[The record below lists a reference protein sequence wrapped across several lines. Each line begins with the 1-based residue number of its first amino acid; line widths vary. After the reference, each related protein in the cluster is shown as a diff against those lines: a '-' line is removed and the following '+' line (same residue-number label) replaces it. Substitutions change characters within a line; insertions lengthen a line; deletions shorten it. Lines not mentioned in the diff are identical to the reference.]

1 MKKIVMFLV
10 AVVLVAAIDAKEKK
24 EPVIMTI
31 AGKDIPISE
40 FIYMAQKDS
49 SLTFNDK
56 NELNNY
62 VELFK
67 DYKLKVADAESI
79 NLHTHP
85 KFLEE
90 LENYKRQLQES
101 YLQDK
106 SSQEVALRLIY
117 DRSKIIP
124 GFKHILF
131 RFPVGESY
139 SGVNG
144 ILPKD
149 TVDAYNSA
157 MEAYNRIM
165 NGESFESVGESLMKD
180 RDDRSVSYIT
190 VQHSFPLEMTKSVED
205 KVFNMKPG
213 EISLPVRSPGGFH
226 IIKIDRILPNPGK
239 VRVAHILTMFP
250 ANDPTDEEKAE
261 TLRKCDSIYQRVMA
275 GDDFAELAKT
285 YSNDSVS
292 GRDGGVLPLFGLGQ
306 MIESFEKVA
315 FELENAGDISK
326 PLETRYGYH
335 LVKLIEPK
343 HMVPYEEMAGYYYES
358 LRKSDRNFELYH
370 DFVEKMKVRHGYI
383 YYPEAYEELVRL
395 CDEYFPMDTTFYY
408 RGMEMEKT
416 LCVFDSAS
424 YQQNLFVNYM
434 CQRGNSAKTLSID
447 FMEEY
452 YNIFLC
458 DILTEME
465 RELLEKD
472 FPEFNK
478 QIKEYYD
485 GFLLFEISN
494 RRVWRFPAEEQDNL
508 EKEWVKELNQKYP
521 VVINKKVLKKIKK
534 YLNK

>member
-10 AVVLVAAIDAKEKK
+10 AIVFVASIDAKEKK

-31 AGKDIPISE
+31 AGKDIPVSE
-40 FIYMAQKDS
+40 FIYMAKKDS
-49 SLTFNDK
+49 SINFDDK
-56 NELNNY
+56 NALNNY
-62 VELFK
+62 VGLFK

-79 NLHTHP
+79 SLHVHP

-106 SSQEVALRLIY
+106 SGQEAALHLIY
-117 DRSKIIP
+117 DRSQIIP

-131 RFPVGESY
+131 RFPGGDEY
-139 SGVNG
+139 SGFSG

-149 TVDAYNSA
+149 TVDTYNKA

-165 NGESFESVGESLMKD
+165 SGESFESVGESLTKD
-180 RDDRSVSYIT
+180 LDDRGIAYIN
-190 VQHSFPLEMTKSVED
+190 VQHAFPLEMTKKVED
-205 KVFNMKPG
+205 KVFTMKPG
-213 EISLPVRSPGGFH
+213 EISLPVRSSGGFH
-226 IIKIDRILPNPGK
+226 IIKLDRVLPNLGK

-250 ANDPTDEEKAE
+250 TDDPTDEEKAE
-261 TLRKCDSIYQRVMA
+261 TLRKSDSIYQRAIA
-275 GDDFAELAKT
+275 GDDFAEMAKA
-285 YSNDSVS
+285 YSSDSVS
-292 GRDGGVLPLFGLGQ
+292 GRNGGILPLFGLGQ

-315 FELENAGDISK
+315 FELEKAGDISK

-335 LVKLIEPK
+335 VLKLIGPK
-343 HMVPYEEMAGYYYES
+343 RIIPYEEMAGYYYES
-358 LRKSDRNFELYH
+358 MRKSDRNFELYH

-383 YYPEAYEELVRL
+383 YYPEAYEELLRL
-395 CDEYFPMDTTFYY
+395 CDEYFPMDTAFHY

-424 YQQNLFVNYM
+424 YPQNLFVNYM
-434 CQRGNSAKTLSID
+434 SQRGNSTKTLSID
-447 FMEEY
+447 FMEEH
-452 YNIFLC
+452 YNMFLR

-465 RELLEKD
+465 REILELD
-472 FPEFNK
+472 FPDFNK

-494 RRVWRFPAEEQDNL
+494 RRVWRFPPEEQDNL

-521 VVINKKVLKKIKK
+521 VVINKKVLKKIKN
-534 YLNK
+534 YLN